1 MDHFEP
7 GDLVLITKKVDIGGV
22 WVNLMDQTI
31 GQIAKLSTKQLCY
44 RSDLI
49 YIDVYITQVKD
60 IKTWLYPI
68 ESLKRI
74 ELKDKADNQA
84 FQDLIQV

>member
-1 MDHFEP
+1 MNHFEP

-31 GQIAKLSTKQLCY
+31 GQIAKISSTKAYLP
-44 RSDLI
+44 SDVI
-49 YIDVYITQVKD
+49 YVDVYISH
-60 IKTWLYPI
+60 IKYKRTWLYPT
-68 ESLKRI
+68 ESLKKI